1 MLLTV
6 FCPQIDIKPLY
17 DQADFGHILI
27 LFSDDGSK
35 GKGLSEGVIAGIS
48 LGMVFLVTLVLVA
61 IWYVRH
67 RNKYYQGKS
76 ISYYKDMSTKPLEED
91 FDDEEATKIFGSREK
106 VEFA

>member
-1 MLLTV
+1 
-6 FCPQIDIKPLY
+6 
-17 DQADFGHILI
+17 
-27 LFSDDGSK
+27 
-35 GKGLSEGVIAGIS
+35 
-48 LGMVFLVTLVLVA
+48 MVFLVVLALVA

-91 FDDEEATKIFGSREK
+91 FDDEESTKIFGSREK